1 MRTSQRSR
9 SGWRAERNERARGS
23 KKVLKEE
30 IGRGQERRQGLNRG
44 DDRRMD
50 VKGGEEERIW

>member
-30 IGRGQERRQGLNRG
+30 RGQERRQGLNRG
-44 DDRRMD
+44 DGRRMD